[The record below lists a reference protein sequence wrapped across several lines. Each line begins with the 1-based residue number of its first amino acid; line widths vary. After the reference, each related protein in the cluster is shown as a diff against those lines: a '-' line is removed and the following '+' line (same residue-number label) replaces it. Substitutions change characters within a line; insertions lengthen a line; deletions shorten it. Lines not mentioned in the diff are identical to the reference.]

1 MSWKSS
7 TQRYGS
13 VAIAIHWGSAAA
25 ILVQLGLGFA
35 AARATEAGAQTG
47 AGAGLLRA
55 HVVLGIFVV
64 ALTLIRLGWWLVDR
78 QPPTLAGLPSWQARS
93 ERVVRVLLYL
103 LILILGASGLA
114 TLALSGAGDILF
126 AGASGALPDF
136 TRFPPM
142 AAHIAAATAL
152 LSLAA
157 LHIVAALYHH
167 FWRRDGLLGRMW
179 KERAGAPS

>member
-13 VAIAIHWGSAAA
+13 VAIAIHWISAAA

-35 AARATEAGAQTG
+35 AASTVDAAAQ
-47 AGAGLLRA
+47 AGLLRA

-64 ALTLIRLGWWLVDR
+64 ALTLMRLAWWLIDR
-78 QPPTLAGLPSWQARS
+78 RPATLAGLPSWQALS
-93 ERVVRVLLYL
+93 EQLVRVLLYL
-103 LILILGASGLA
+103 LILLLGASGIAVLM
-114 TLALSGAGDILF
+114 LSGAGGILF
-126 AGASGALPDF
+126 GGVSGALPDF
-136 TRFPPM
+136 ARFPPM

-152 LSLAA
+152 LLLAA

-167 FWRRDGLLGRMW
+167 FWRRDGLLERMW
-179 KERAGAPS
+179 KARAGAPS

>member
-13 VAIAIHWGSAAA
+13 VAIAIHWISAAA
-25 ILVQLGLGFA
+25 ILIQIGLGFA
-35 AARATEAGAQTG
+35 AASAADTDAQ
-47 AGAGLLRA
+47 AGLLRA

-64 ALTLIRLGWWLVDR
+64 ALTMIRLAWWLIDR
-78 QPPTLAGLPSWQARS
+78 QPAALAGLPSWQALS

-103 LILILGASGLA
+103 LILLLGASGIAVLM
-114 TLALSGAGDILF
+114 LSGAGDILF
-126 AGASGALPDF
+126 GGASGALPDF

-142 AAHIAAATAL
+142 AAHIAAAAML
-152 LSLAA
+152 LGFAA
-157 LHIVAALYHH
+157 LHILAALYHH

-179 KERAGAPS
+179 KARAGAPS